1 VSPASHEPPIN
12 DNGDDSDEARA
23 DSGVS
28 DSEDKAPTAYRTI
41 SEVSALLDVPQHVLR
56 FWETKFAPLRPMKR
70 GGGRRYYRPED
81 VVLLT
86 KIKGWLYDEGL
97 TIKGAQKRL
106 KGRGI
111 RQALAEDAEPEVP
124 EKSAAPS
131 PIALSAPA
139 REALSALLEELRA
152 LREELA

>member
-1 VSPASHEPPIN
+1 VSAAKPEPPIN
-12 DNGDDSDEARA
+12 DNGPDRVRDAEREPE
-23 DSGVS
+23 
-28 DSEDKAPTAYRTI
+28 SESYGPAEGEEKAPSAYRTI
-41 SEVSALLDVPQHVLR
+41 SEVSQLLEVPQHVLR

-81 VVLLT
+81 VTLLA

-111 RQALAEDAEPEVP
+111 RQALAEDAPAPPAPIPLSE
-124 EKSAAPS
+124 AAR
-131 PIALSAPA
+131 
-139 REALSALLEELRA
+139 RELGALLAELRDI
-152 LREELA
+152 RKELD

>member
-1 VSPASHEPPIN
+1 MTPAKPHPPIN
-12 DNGDDSDEARA
+12 DNGPDDRA
-23 DSGVS
+23 PGSGGPG
-28 DSEDKAPTAYRTI
+28 DAGALEGEDKAPSAYRTI
-41 SEVSALLDVPQHVLR
+41 SEVSILLEVPQHVLR

-81 VVLLT
+81 VTLLS

-111 RQALAEDAEPEVP
+111 RQALAEDEP
-124 EKSAAPS
+124 K
-131 PIALSAPA
+131 PIPLSEPA
-139 REALSALLEELRA
+139 RRELGALLQELKS
-152 LREELA
+152 LRSELD

>member
-1 VSPASHEPPIN
+1 LSPANPESPIN
-12 DNGDDSDEARA
+12 DNGPG
-23 DSGVS
+23 SGEPGGPPVG
-28 DSEDKAPTAYRTI
+28 EDKAPSAYRTI
-41 SEVSALLDVPQHVLR
+41 SEVSQLLDVPQHVLR

-111 RQALAEDAEPEVP
+111 RQALGDDDPTAKP
-124 EKSAAPS
+124 API
-131 PIALSAPA
+131 PLSEPA
-139 REALSALLEELRA
+139 RRELAALLAELRS
-152 LREELA
+152 LRDEIA

>member
-1 VSPASHEPPIN
+1 MP
-12 DNGDDSDEARA
+12 
-23 DSGVS
+23 GV
-28 DSEDKAPTAYRTI
+28 EEKAPSAYRTI
-41 SEVSALLDVPQHVLR
+41 SEVSVLLDVPQHVLR

-81 VVLLT
+81 VTLLT

-111 RQALAEDAEPEVP
+111 RQALADEGEKRKTPVAE
-124 EKSAAPS
+124 
-131 PIALSAPA
+131 APA
-139 REALSALLEELRA
+139 PMILSEAARHELAVLLADLRA
-152 LREELA
+152 LRDELA

>member
-1 VSPASHEPPIN
+1 MTPAKPQSPIN
-12 DNGDDSDEARA
+12 DNGPDEPEFAE
-23 DSGVS
+23 G
-28 DSEDKAPTAYRTI
+28 EDKAPSAYRTI
-41 SEVSALLDVPQHVLR
+41 SEVSVLLDVPQHVLR

-81 VVLLT
+81 VTLLT

-111 RQALAEDAEPEVP
+111 RQALAEDEPKAIP
-124 EKSAAPS
+124 
-131 PIALSAPA
+131 LSEPA
-139 REALSALLEELRA
+139 RKELGTLLAELKSLRA
-152 LREELA
+152 ELE

>member
-1 VSPASHEPPIN
+1 LSAAQPEPPIN
-12 DNGDDSDEARA
+12 DNGPGAGRDDLPPA
-23 DSGVS
+23 
-28 DSEDKAPTAYRTI
+28 EDKAPSAYRTI
-41 SEVSALLDVPQHVLR
+41 SEVSQLLDVPQHVLR

-111 RQALAEDAEPEVP
+111 RQALGDDDPTIKP
-124 EKSAAPS
+124 API
-131 PIALSAPA
+131 PLSEPA
-139 REALSALLEELRA
+139 RRELAALLAELRS
-152 LREELA
+152 LRDEIA

>member
-1 VSPASHEPPIN
+1 MNPPKPASPIN
-12 DNGDDSDEARA
+12 DNGPAGRDSD
-23 DSGVS
+23 GPG
-28 DSEDKAPTAYRTI
+28 EDKAPSAYRTI
-41 SEVSALLDVPQHVLR
+41 SEVSTFLDVPQHVLR

-81 VVLLT
+81 VDLLA

-111 RQALAEDAEPEVP
+111 RQALAEDEP
-124 EKSAAPS
+124 K
-131 PIALSAPA
+131 PIPLSEPA
-139 REALSALLEELRA
+139 RRELGNLLSELKS
-152 LREELA
+152 LRSELD

>member
-1 VSPASHEPPIN
+1 
-12 DNGDDSDEARA
+12 
-23 DSGVS
+23 
-28 DSEDKAPTAYRTI
+28 
-41 SEVSALLDVPQHVLR
+41 VLR

-81 VVLLT
+81 VTLLG

-111 RQALAEDAEPEVP
+111 RQALAEDEP
-124 EKSAAPS
+124 K
-131 PIALSAPA
+131 PIPLSEPA
-139 REALSALLEELRA
+139 RRELGALLQELKALRA
-152 LREELA
+152 ELD

>member
-1 VSPASHEPPIN
+1 MTPAKPHPPIN
-12 DNGDDSDEARA
+12 DNGPDRARA
-23 DSGVS
+23 LEQTAGAAEG
-28 DSEDKAPTAYRTI
+28 EDKAPSAYRTI
-41 SEVSALLDVPQHVLR
+41 SEVSILLDVPQHVLR

-81 VVLLT
+81 VTLLT

-111 RQALAEDAEPEVP
+111 RQALAEDMP
-124 EKSAAPS
+124 K
-131 PIALSAPA
+131 PIPLSEPA
-139 REALSALLEELRA
+139 RRELGALLGELKALRA
-152 LREELA
+152 ELD